1 DPRPIWGALRDRGH
15 VRRTDPPVLEHGAAG
30 WLSRP
35 AVDAL
40 PGAARDCAFRGAARR
55 GAGAERLDRPL
66 RAGAAQPAR
75 DLSGIRR
82 ALRRRRAWR
91 AFRRPDAMGC
101 AYLLLEPLGL
111 PAALCLRRALA
122 AQPGV
127 DG

>member
-1 DPRPIWGALRDRGH
+1 LFVCSVFRSPRDLLSFPT
-15 VRRTDPPVLEHGAAG
+15 RRSSDLAG

-40 PGAARDCAFRGAARR
+40 PGAARHRPIRWAARR

-82 ALRRRRAWR
+82 ALRRRRSEEHTSELQSR
-91 AFRRPDAMGC
+91 ENLVCR
-101 AYLLLEPLGL
+101 LLLEKK
-111 PAALCLRRALA
+111 
-122 AQPGV
+122 
-127 DG
+127 